1 MSLAVEKSIQKMLM
15 GQVDPKP
22 LIQTI
27 YDQEALV
34 ARLEFY
40 LKKSLIL
47 QSQVNRLQKQLDELG
62 ILKQNDPT

>member
-1 MSLAVEKSIQKMLM
+1 MSVAVEEAIRKMLM
-15 GQVDPKP
+15 GQVVPKS

-40 LKKSLIL
+40 IKKSLIL
-47 QSQVNRLQKQLDELG
+47 QSQVNRLQKRLDELG